1 MNTIGDIP
9 AHPFF
14 VHFIVVLA
22 PLTAILLI
30 LCAVWPAARDRLVWL
45 VVALSVAVTVLTPLT
60 TGAGEWLEHQQK
72 QRGAISPILHQHAEA
87 GDTMIYGALGLL
99 VVSLVLAALHLR
111 GERLAARRKVA
122 TIVVAVLAVVIG
134 VSTIVQVVRI
144 GDTGAHAV
152 WGGGS

>member
-30 LCAVWPAARDRLVWL
+30 LCAVWPAARERLVWL
-45 VVALSVAVTVLTPLT
+45 TLVLSVVVMVLTPLT
-60 TGAGEWLEHQQK
+60 AEAGEWLEHQQK
-72 QRGAISPILHQHAEA
+72 EPLPPILEQHTEA
-87 GDTMIYGALGLL
+87 GDTMIYGAIGLL
-99 VVSLVLAALHLR
+99 LVSLAFAALHRWGSRL
-111 GERLAARRKVA
+111 GERLKLA
-122 TIVVAVLAVVIG
+122 TIVVAVLAVVVG

-152 WGGGS
+152 WGSGS